1 MNLREITSTAQG
13 TDSAL
18 TPVFMASAAK
28 SPHHNEAGLGFVVFF
43 CGERRDYGR
52 KDPQKFVATYHHD
65 RFGGHIID
73 CGRDPIRDLRPAKK
87 YAAL

>member
-1 MNLREITSTAQG
+1 MNLREITNTAQG
-13 TDSAL
+13 ADCVL
-18 TPVFMASAAK
+18 TPAFMASSAK
-28 SPHHNEAGLGFVVFF
+28 LSHRDEAVLGFFVFF

-65 RFGGHIID
+65 YFGGHIID
-73 CGRDPIRDLRPAKK
+73 RGRHPIRDLRPAKK